1 VPTQG
6 ATRNLLNIRTGD
18 ELVQAL
24 QHPQYGKP
32 TCLPAVFHDAVQKK
46 EMIPLKD
53 FMNAKESIY
62 KTSWLPSPWKV
73 VQWGLRQVGVIG
85 QPKLADTL
93 GVGSFVVLK
102 NTEVAAEAVLKK
114 MKEHVS
120 TADRVLSRA
129 DFLKRFATII
139 NPAAPLTTT
148 DLDILLIHLAR
159 DKQAISYNAQTIKF
173 KPAHE
178 SMPEAITQED
188 EAIVNLRDTLANINA
203 QIPPLMEKIVLAE
216 AAARE
221 SVAARRII
229 QAKAALRS
237 KKLAETALAQRSDV
251 AIQLEGVYAQLQQAA
266 DQVGIVEAMRAGADA
281 LKSLNEKVG
290 GADGV
295 QGVVDAVN
303 EQMTTTEE
311 ITNIINE
318 TDQPVNEIEIDDEF
332 EALEKVEREK
342 QEKIEATKTAAR
354 LAQLEEA
361 EQTRKEKE
369 AQHAKV
375 EEEIQRKKEWQKEN
389 ANTEKKVEEASFDL
403 SKMSFYDPT
412 YKDEDMEDAEDE
424 KRVPV
429 HA

>member
-1 VPTQG
+1 LT
-6 ATRNLLNIRTGD
+6 IRTGD

-24 QHPQYGKP
+24 LHPQHGKP

-46 EMIPLKD
+46 EMVPLKE
-53 FMNAKESIY
+53 FMNSKESIY
-62 KTSWLPSPWKV
+62 KTSWLPSPWKI

-93 GVGSFVVLK
+93 GAGSFVVLK
-102 NTEVAAEAVLKK
+102 NTEVAAEAIFKK
-114 MKEHVS
+114 MQEHVS
-120 TADRVLSRA
+120 NADRVLSRA
-129 DFLKRFATII
+129 DFLKRFATIL
-139 NPAAPLTTT
+139 NPAAPLTPT
-148 DLDILLIHLAR
+148 DVDILLIHLAR
-159 DKQAISYNAQTIKF
+159 DRQAISYNAQAIKF
-173 KPAHE
+173 RSVHE

-221 SVAARRII
+221 AVAAKHMV

-237 KKLAETALAQRSDV
+237 KKLAETALAQRTDI

-290 GADGV
+290 GAEGV

-303 EQMTTTEE
+303 EQMTTTDE
-311 ITNIINE
+311 IANIIGE
-318 TDQPVNEIEIDDEF
+318 PSQPLDEMEIDDEF

-342 QEKIEATKTAAR
+342 QDMIDAAKTAER

-361 EQTRKEKE
+361 EQKQKDKE
-369 AQHAKV
+369 AQLAK
-375 EEEIQRKKEWQKEN
+375 EEAHRAREEMQRRKQLRKEN
-389 ANTEKKVEEASFDL
+389 VNTEDKVEEASFDL
-403 SKMSFYDPT
+403 SKMSFYDAS
-412 YKDEDMEDAEDE
+412 YEDENMEDAEDE

-429 HA
+429 HV